1 VAERVATQAAVG
13 KGSSAALRRGA
24 VTVEVLLTVLRVM
37 ALGVMGFGAGT
48 LLILCD
54 LPPTLCVRECSVR
67 RV

>member
-1 VAERVATQAAVG
+1 
-13 KGSSAALRRGA
+13 